1 MGRRNGNDISEKK
14 MLKARKKKKR
24 WKSVGQDVVAV
35 CVLKIVRSFITCLN
49 KENVPEDFR

>member
-1 MGRRNGNDISEKK
+1 MEWR
-14 MLKARKKKKR
+14 
-24 WKSVGQDVVAV
+24 SVGQDVVAV